1 MTPTKTTPFDILSIA
16 LCALIWG
23 TTWFAITLQFGVVD
37 PVISLVYRFGLAGG
51 LLFLWCLLRGEGVS
65 LTRAQHVAAFG
76 VGLFTFGGDYTLVY
90 WAEER
95 VNSAVVAVLFA
106 AMAFV
111 NLIAFRIVY
120 AQRAP
125 LASWFGA
132 SLGVAGVALLS
143 WSEITA
149 SNLSPRALV
158 GLGLAFSGVIAACI
172 GNLFARRGEMAGAP
186 VAASTAWAM
195 AYGAALLVV
204 FALVTGRV
212 WAFEM
217 SARYIGSLLY
227 LSVFGSVIAFLLYF
241 GLARRRGYATASY
254 IGALTPPVA
263 MLVSS
268 FFEAKTWG
276 ILALA
281 GVVLVLSG
289 QVLLLMKRKA

>member
-1 MTPTKTTPFDILSIA
+1 MTTKTTSFDILSITI
-16 LCALIWG
+16 CALTWG
-23 TTWFAITLQFGVVD
+23 TTWFAITQQFGVVD
-37 PVISLVYRFGLAGG
+37 PVISVIYRFSLAGA
-51 LLFLWCLLRGEGVS
+51 LLFLWCVLRGEGVS
-65 LTRAQHVAAFG
+65 LTRAQHLAAFG

-111 NLIAFRIVY
+111 NLIAFRLVY

-125 LASWFGA
+125 LVSWFGA
-132 SLGVAGVALLS
+132 ALGVAGVALLS

-149 SNLSPRALV
+149 SHLSPRALV
-158 GLGLAFSGVIAACI
+158 GLGLAFAGVITACI

-186 VAASTAWAM
+186 VAASTGWAM

-204 FALVTGRV
+204 FAVVTGRV

-217 SARYIGSLLY
+217 STRYIGSLLY
-227 LSVFGSVIAFLLYF
+227 LSVFGSVIAFLLFF

-268 FFEAKTWG
+268 LFEAKTWG